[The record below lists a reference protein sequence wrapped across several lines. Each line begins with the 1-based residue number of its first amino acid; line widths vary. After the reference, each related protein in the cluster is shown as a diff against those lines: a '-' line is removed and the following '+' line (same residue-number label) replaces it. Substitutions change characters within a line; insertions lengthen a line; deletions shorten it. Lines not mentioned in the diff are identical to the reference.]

1 MAMAFIGSPI
11 VEERGAVAATTVRG
25 RMGYVGLTTA
35 EAVERTSAR
44 RIKLRTGF
52 PALTSPARRA

>member
-1 MAMAFIGSPI
+1 MAFIGSPI

-44 RIKLRTGF
+44 RR
-52 PALTSPARRA
+52 